1 MDPSGNITSL
11 PYTIPHVD
19 ISKMDTKLKE
29 TLIEIGK
36 GNIPP
41 QIINNM
47 DANNKTAANIMN
59 TKGMEAAVEH
69 MFKHPETG
77 KPMSYSEMR
86 YYYG

>member
-1 MDPSGNITSL
+1 MDASGNITSL

-36 GNIPP
+36 GIVP
-41 QIINNM
+41 QQLINNM
-47 DANNKTAANIMN
+47 DVNNKTAANIMN

-77 KPMSYSEMR
+77 KPMTYSEMR